1 MKRIIPL
8 AVFAAGVVALTTV
21 TVLSVDRGPFE
32 RTPVGSELAYWD
44 AARQVASSGAP
55 PAQLNVHPSPI
66 YVRAL
71 AVLASD
77 DPSAAPRAHRILT
90 AVFLPLI
97 ALGVLGLAWKRSGP
111 WAASAAGI
119 LAAAAGP
126 LVMSAGAFSPAIPA
140 ALLGLAA
147 LLVLDGKRTAAS
159 WAVAGL
165 LVGLAGRLD
174 ATLGWSLGLIL
185 LVLALFAS
193 GRGRGRRSRLP
204 AVLLFLGLWVGGSA
218 AAGALAGIPDVL
230 PTVRGVDVYR
240 GNRAEASGVEPQ
252 RGDRDEKSW
261 WVRRDFTREAGRVE
275 NRAVTPGQTDRYW
288 AGQALRDTFSHPLS
302 TLKRIGVKVL
312 ATFTG
317 EPLPREVSAAFL
329 RDRVEGGWLDVVTW
343 AGRILI
349 PLGLVGLILDRRKA
363 GGLLW
368 AGALSGLLA
377 ALLTTADA
385 DTRQLTVMA
394 LLAGFALFV
403 TAALKTPA
411 RTRIAAVAGGLAAI
425 AIWGLWAPAGAVPG
439 LGITGQDVF
448 QLGSVYDRE
457 KRGSAALREYERS
470 LRLDPANPYPRFALA
485 AMLVRDNVNE
495 EATRELES
503 LRADHPDFV
512 PGLMALARL
521 YEHQQDWRGAAN
533 VYGDLLKLDPVNAEY
548 WNNLGTLDAQMGLYD
563 QSALAFQ
570 RALQLNPAYDVA
582 RSNLQSLRDQGL
594 ILGGEGAPADTAAA
608 MAPADSL
615 RLIQERVLGLIQSRD
630 FEGADKVLQ
639 DAYRRMGRRP
649 ELVYADGTLKLV
661 WGKPREAAELF
672 ESIYPRMKQNQFYL
686 NNLAAAYAAIGELRK
701 AEKTWKE
708 ALAIQPANVR
718 IQQSLARV
726 QARIDSLGAK

>member
-8 AVFAAGVVALTTV
+8 TVFAAGVVALTAV
-21 TVLSVDRGPFE
+21 SVLSVDRGPFE
-32 RTPVGSELAYWD
+32 RTPVGSEQGYWD
-44 AARQVASSGAP
+44 AARQVASSGAA

-77 DPSAAPRAHRILT
+77 DPSAARRAHRILT

-111 WAASAAGI
+111 WAATTAGI

-126 LVMSAGAFSPAIPA
+126 LVMSAGAFSPAIPG

-147 LLVLDGKRTAAS
+147 LLVLDGKRTMAS

-165 LVGLAGRLD
+165 LVGLAGRMD

-185 LVLALFAS
+185 LILALFAS
-193 GRGRGRRSRLP
+193 GRGGRSRLP
-204 AVLLFLGLWVGGSA
+204 AVILFLGLWAGGSA
-218 AAGALAGIPDVL
+218 AAGALAGTSDVL
-230 PTVRGVDVYR
+230 PPVRGVDVYR

-252 RGDRDEKSW
+252 RGDHDGRAW
-261 WVRRDFTREAGRVE
+261 WVRRDFTREAGRAE
-275 NRAVTPGQTDRYW
+275 NRPVTAAQTDRYW
-288 AGQALRDTFSHPLS
+288 AGQALREAFTHPLS
-302 TLKRIGVKVL
+302 SLKRTGVKVL

-329 RDRVEGGWLDVVTW
+329 RDRVEGGWLNVITW

-349 PLGLVGLILDRRKA
+349 PLGLVGLVLRRRKA

-385 DTRQLTVMA
+385 DTRQLTVMT
-394 LLAGFALFV
+394 LLAGFALFL
-403 TAALKTPA
+403 TAVLDAPA

-425 AIWGLWAPAGAVPG
+425 AIWGIWAPAGAVPG

-503 LRADHPDFV
+503 LRTDHPDFV
-512 PGLMALARL
+512 PGLAALARL
-521 YEHQQDWRGAAN
+521 YEHKQDWRGAAN
-533 VYGDLLKLDPVNAEY
+533 VYGDLLNLDPVNAEY
-548 WNNLGTLDAQMGLYD
+548 WNNLGTLDAQMGIYD
-563 QSALAFQ
+563 QAAMAFQ

-582 RSNLQSLRDQGL
+582 RNNLQSLRDQGL
-594 ILGGEGAPADTAAA
+594 VVTAGGAPADTTAV

-615 RLIQERVLGLIQSRD
+615 RLIQERVLGLIQNRD
-630 FEGADKVLQ
+630 FEGAEQVLQ

-661 WGKPREAAELF
+661 WGKSGEAAELF

-686 NNLAAAYAAIGELRK
+686 NNLAAAYANQGELKK

-708 ALAIQPANVR
+708 ALALQPSNVR